1 VSTKPSGPP
10 TGDSVFGPRMP
21 RELDQDERAALVWLS
36 GVDGFKMA
44 KVLTRETL
52 LVVYANL
59 VAAGQYTATPQDGT
73 SAPPAASS

>member
-1 VSTKPSGPP
+1 
-10 TGDSVFGPRMP
+10 VFGPQMP

-59 VAAGQYTATPQDGT
+59 VAAGQYKERSSDVAGT
-73 SAPPAASS
+73 VPEVRDVRPDPEG

>member
-1 VSTKPSGPP
+1 MSTKPPP
-10 TGDSVFGPRMP
+10 GATVGDSVFGPMMP

-59 VAAGQYTATPQDGT
+59 VAAGQYTEHPD
-73 SAPPAASS
+73 APNDDDAADQ

>member
-1 VSTKPSGPP
+1 MP
-10 TGDSVFGPRMP
+10 DSVFGPQMP

-59 VAAGQYTATPQDGT
+59 VAAGQYKDTKLQDGT
-73 SAPPAASS
+73 SGPPAASS

>member
-1 VSTKPSGPP
+1 MS
-10 TGDSVFGPRMP
+10 DSVFGPRMP

-36 GVDGFKMA
+36 SVDGFKMA

-59 VAAGQYTATPQDGT
+59 VAAGQYREAVSVPVQQAHPGEGEV
-73 SAPPAASS
+73 PRV